1 MTMAQLRMFAFIAVV
16 FGVLIPT
23 GTAAPTT
30 ATKLACSQL
39 SQSLPNKVFS
49 PRQRQYKKEN
59 GDYWNAGLEELGP
72 ACIAM
77 PSSAQD
83 VSKIV
88 TLLNEHENVP
98 FAIKSG
104 GHSPNAGMAS
114 VKDGVLIALRNV
126 AGTEYDQKTEL
137 ATIKPGGV
145 CAFSFK

>member
-1 MTMAQLRMFAFIAVV
+1 MVAQSRMFAFIAVV
-16 FGVLIPT
+16 FGLYMPT
-23 GTAAPTT
+23 GMAAPTT
-30 ATKLACSQL
+30 DTKLACSRL
-39 SQSLPNKVFS
+39 SQNLPNKVFM
-49 PRQRQYKKEN
+49 PNQQQYKKEN
-59 GDYWNAGLEELGP
+59 GDYWNAGLPELGP

-77 PSSAQD
+77 PRNAQD

-88 TLLNEHENVP
+88 TLLNEYENVP

-126 AGTEYDQKTEL
+126 AGTEYDKKTEL

>member
-1 MTMAQLRMFAFIAVV
+1 MFAFIAVV
-16 FGVLIPT
+16 FGFYMPT
-23 GTAAPTT
+23 GMAAPT
-30 ATKLACSQL
+30 AETKLACSKL
-39 SQSLPNKVFS
+39 SQNLPNKIFM
-49 PRQRQYKKEN
+49 PKQRQYKKEN
-59 GDYWNAGLEELGP
+59 SDYWNAGLEELGP

-77 PSSAQD
+77 PRNAQD

-88 TLLNEHENVP
+88 TLLNEHDNVP

-126 AGTEYDQKTEL
+126 VGTEYDKMTEL

-145 CAFSFK
+145 RISSFK